1 MNKKTIYLIL
11 LVVVLII
18 IAGVLLYFLG
28 PQGLKQGP
36 KINSQGLSATEEE
49 KDQAGPAGEVMVT
62 NSETGEEEPLKTAT
76 MPPALFNAQGTI
88 VKLYSNGLTMKTA
101 GYSFA
106 DGQPREVDVL
116 LTEKTVMTMADRAS
130 KYKGLTG
137 LTHLRVN
144 QQILVESNENIRGKL
159 KFKAN
164 YINLLP

>member
-1 MNKKTIYLIL
+1 MNKKTIYLLL

-28 PQGLKQGP
+28 PQGLKRGP
-36 KINSQGLSATEEE
+36 EINSQGLSATEEE
-49 KDQAGPAGEVMVT
+49 KDQAGPAGEVMVA

-88 VKLYSNGLTMKTA
+88 VKLYDNGLTMKTA

-106 DGQPREVDVL
+106 DGQSREVNVLYADV
-116 LTEKTVMTMADRAS
+116 TVTTMADRSS
-130 KYKGLTG
+130 KYKGLVG
-137 LTHLRVN
+137 LSHLRVG
-144 QQILVESNENIRGKL
+144 QQIIVESDENIRGKL
-159 KFKAN
+159 KFRAN